1 VAVWT
6 VKCMST
12 DSSLYIF
19 RQPFTECLSCL
30 TLHTCVITTVD
41 VTIHLLHRITWRR
54 SDNEQIY
61 IYIYIYIKTHSV
73 KRTEGRV
80 VNILQKGK
88 KVREGGGQ
96 RAESDRTKMNI
107 CLCHWFAYI
116 KTLWQNFR
124 SFLSKDFPGFFCLH
138 YNNNSHLFNDLYT
151 GKIFLLHI

>member
-61 IYIYIYIKTHSV
+61 IYIYIYINALCQEDGGEGSEYIT
-73 KRTEGRV
+73 KREKGERGR
-80 VNILQKGK
+80 
-88 KVREGGGQ
+88 
-96 RAESDRTKMNI
+96 RAESRKWWNENEHLSVSLVRIYQNSVTKFQI
-107 CLCHWFAYI
+107 L
-116 KTLWQNFR
+116 
-124 SFLSKDFPGFFCLH
+124 SFERFPW
-138 YNNNSHLFNDLYT
+138 
-151 GKIFLLHI
+151 IFLPPL

>member
-61 IYIYIYIKTHSV
+61 IYIYKTHSV

-116 KTLWQNFR
+116 KTVTKFQIL
-124 SFLSKDFPGFFCLH
+124 SFERFPW
-138 YNNNSHLFNDLYT
+138 
-151 GKIFLLHI
+151 IFLPPL